1 MNRRSFLKSVAATGA
16 SAAFLNS
23 VPGRAKAKS
32 NSSSTGIVVDGLNG
46 CVLDKDFLARAR
58 KGGVHCVVKGL
69 SFGRAHDFVARNPKD
84 ITIATTVREIRDAK
98 DSGKLA
104 LVFDKQMANDV
115 SDAMRKSNSY
125 LTLTYHLRA
134 QYEAGLRIQGI
145 CYNLNNLFGGGCMDH
160 KVPLTRAGRRLVE
173 EIHRLNIILDI
184 GGHTGEQTSLDA
196 IAMSKGVPVVNT
208 HTNPA
213 ALCANPRNISDRLAV
228 AIAKTGGV
236 IGIST
241 ISDFHNLDATTIPP
255 NGAKIEQAT
264 LNMHLDHYDYFKK
277 LVGVDHVGM
286 GTDLIVGS
294 HSDEKPWI
302 SVTFPPDASG
312 PGVILP
318 VKDFESLDQLPN
330 LIRGLKGR
338 GWSASE
344 LDKVLGAN
352 WLRVYERVWGA

>member
-1 MNRRSFLKSVAATGA
+1 
-16 SAAFLNS
+16 
-23 VPGRAKAKS
+23 
-32 NSSSTGIVVDGLNG
+32 
-46 CVLDKDFLARAR
+46 
-58 KGGVHCVVKGL
+58 
-69 SFGRAHDFVARNPKD
+69 
-84 ITIATTVREIRDAK
+84 
-98 DSGKLA
+98 
-104 LVFDKQMANDV
+104 
-115 SDAMRKSNSY
+115 
-125 LTLTYHLRA
+125 
-134 QYEAGLRIQGI
+134 
-145 CYNLNNLFGGGCMDH
+145 
-160 KVPLTRAGRRLVE
+160 
-173 EIHRLNIILDI
+173 
-184 GGHTGEQTSLDA
+184 
-196 IAMSKGVPVVNT
+196 MSKGVPVVNT

-255 NGAKIEQAT
+255 NGAKIAQAT
-264 LNMHLDHYDYFKK
+264 LDMHLDHYDYFKK

-352 WLRVYERVWGA
+352 WLRVYEHVWGA